1 MFTVSADP
9 TVAFVDAVKTKLSAD
24 SVLVAMVTGIYG
36 HLSEAARTNYPYIV
50 LARRESAPAGAMQL
64 AGSEVTLFVDV
75 WSDAKGPFTVT
86 SICSRV
92 YAVLERQP
100 LSVGGFVI
108 TVGSMTRVAQT
119 IFDEPDA
126 DDPNQLLYHGVQQWT
141 AIVEETH

>member
-9 TVAFVDAVKTKLSAD
+9 TVAFVDAVKAKLSAD

-36 HLSEAARTNYPYIV
+36 HLSEAARTNYPYVV
-50 LARRESAPAGAMQL
+50 LARREGVPAGAMQL
-64 AGSEVTLFVDV
+64 AGSEVTLFIDV

-86 SICSRV
+86 SICSRI
-92 YAVLERQP
+92 YAVLERKP
-100 LSVGGFVI
+100 LMVSGFTLTDASV
-108 TVGSMTRVAQT
+108 TRMAQT

-126 DDPNQLLYHGVQQWT
+126 DDPDSLLYHGVQQWT